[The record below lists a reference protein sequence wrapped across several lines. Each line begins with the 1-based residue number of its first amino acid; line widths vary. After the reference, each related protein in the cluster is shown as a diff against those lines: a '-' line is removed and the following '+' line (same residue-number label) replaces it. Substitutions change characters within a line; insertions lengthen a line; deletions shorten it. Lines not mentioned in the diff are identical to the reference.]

1 MTALAR
7 PYVPASVSMNTNT
20 DAFVALL
27 RNLGGRKEIERY
39 LRAFTGTP
47 ADRIIIVK
55 IGGGVIGD
63 RLDECASAISA
74 LWAIGLR
81 PVLAHGAGPQLTGA
95 LAATGHEQTWYDGLR
110 VTPPGAMTVVRK
122 VCRDVSATLARAH
135 EALGMPCRPLPSD
148 VIHAELLDS
157 RLGLVGSAVGVDASL
172 ITDAIDA
179 GCMPIVSSLGVS
191 ASGQLLNVNA
201 DAVTATL
208 AAGLSAKKIVFLTPT
223 GGLLDGTGRIIP
235 AIDLA
240 DLTCDNAWITGGMSR
255 KLTEIRGMLAR
266 LPRESSV
273 SITSPEHLL
282 RELFTHA
289 GGGTLVR
296 IGSPVREIDDVSNAD
311 WSALRALLESSFGGS
326 LAPGYPND
334 APIRRLIVGG
344 DYDAAAVVTRLG
356 LWAYLD
362 KFAVTAEAQGQGVGA
377 KVWRRLVELEPRLF
391 WRSRSGNRIN
401 PWYFERADGFVRR
414 PDWCVFW
421 YGDFS
426 PREIEDG
433 VRSALAAPITIH
445 RASTPEAG

>member
-1 MTALAR
+1 MTALAGAR
-7 PYVPASVSMNTNT
+7 VSAGMNMNANT

-55 IGGGVIGD
+55 VGGGVIGD
-63 RLDECASAISA
+63 RLDECASAIAA

-95 LAATGHEQTWYDGLR
+95 LAATGREQSWFDGLR
-110 VTPPGAMTVVRK
+110 VTPPDAMTVVRK

-135 EALGMPCRPLPSD
+135 EALGLRCRPLPSD

-157 RLGLVGSAVGVDASL
+157 RLGLVGTAVGVDAAL

-201 DAVTATL
+201 DAVTASL
-208 AAGLSAKKIVFLTPT
+208 AAGLNAKKVVFLTPT
-223 GGLLDGTGRIIP
+223 GGLFDVAGRIIP

-240 DLTCDNAWITGGMSR
+240 ELAGDEQWITGGMSR

-266 LPRESSV
+266 LPREASV

-289 GGGTLVR
+289 GEGTLVR
-296 IGSPVREIDDVSNAD
+296 VGSPVREIDDAAGAD
-311 WSALRALLESSFGGS
+311 WSALRTLLESSFGGT
-326 LAPGYPND
+326 LADGYPNG
-334 APIRRLIVGG
+334 APIVRLIIGG
-344 DYDAAAVVTRLG
+344 NYDAAAIVTRLG
-356 LWAYLD
+356 PGAYLD

-421 YGDFS
+421 CGDFS

-433 VRSALAAPITIH
+433 VKSSLAAPVTIH
-445 RASTPEAG
+445 RVTAPEAS